1 MDQHCLTGVSSITG
15 VSGHQILTVKTLRNW
30 ASRLEHIDMLC
41 MLTVEE
47 ARTLITAHNADAL
60 YAQEPGLVHDVLK
73 FSPYLANLPSM
84 PPSQKTLVRQRR
96 TRRLEKRES
105 AGNREVTCER
115 CSNVIKKYEAFVRWS
130 LHEPYCMPCIEA
142 DDELSGLN
150 FEPMPLG

>member
-84 PPSQKTLVRQRR
+84 PPSQKTLVRQRYVHIDAIASCA
-96 TRRLEKRES
+96 LFCP
-105 AGNREVTCER
+105 AVVCWH
-115 CSNVIKKYEAFVRWS
+115 AVRAS
-130 LHEPYCMPCIEA
+130 LHLQCACTHHLHA
-142 DDELSGLN
+142 CC
-150 FEPMPLG
+150 F